1 MQFTCRINKSEFE
14 LFIVGALKFI
24 RECLNF
30 VPVKIGLILI
40 KHWDILRRLRCFS
53 GCFNRKYEIVGRRD

>member
-1 MQFTCRINKSEFE
+1 MQFTCLINKSEFA
-14 LFIVGALKFI
+14 LFILGALKF

-30 VPVKIGLILI
+30 VPIKIGLILI

-53 GCFNRKYEIVGRRD
+53 SRFNRKYEIVGRRD